1 MNMAA
6 DKKLPRDKLMEN
18 KPLIRFA
25 KHSFDKTL
33 KLDKENEK
41 LPKKWLRLTAENI
54 SSLTPAK

>member
-41 LPKKWLRLTAENI
+41 LPKKWLI
-54 SSLTPAK
+54 